1 MKQHFLKSFSV
12 VVMLLFTAASVFAA
26 SGIVWS
32 AYEYIGDGAG
42 GGKYSN
48 KYKISAADGM
58 AVVNIQRPGFAEED
72 GIYCTFPAGIS
83 EMSCKGAIQGA
94 GAVLYL
100 SSFTDQETE
109 VIVKHGLGETKF
121 WVWYEDGT
129 PSSEEKE
136 TIKPVMKSAELV
148 SVTFNTAIVKVAA
161 TDKQTE
167 DGEEVPVTAFQVVY
181 GEITKVFTATDGQI
195 IINNLSAGTAYEFNI
210 YAVDAV
216 GNISEN
222 AIKVSATTE
231 TRTSDCEGQLG
242 HFATPDNKRI
252 SYTIQY
258 KNNAVVYTVSALNGK
273 VLDFC
278 EIQTNKGGFAATIAN
293 GVATYIQEGLT
304 IGEELA
310 VRFLYSTDEFEG
322 NEMTAEN
329 ISLGDPNIVYYKV
342 GDCDA
347 STTLLPVLENA
358 APVRKLIRN
367 GQLVIIRDG
376 VEYTVL
382 GNTVL

>member
-48 KYKISAADGM
+48 KYKIAVAEGM
-58 AVVNIQRPGFAEED
+58 NVVNIQRPGFATED

-83 EMSCKGAIQGA
+83 EMSCNGAIQGA

-109 VIVKHGLGETKF
+109 VTVKHGLGESKF

-167 DGEEVPVTAFQVVY
+167 DGEELPVTAFQVVF
-181 GEITKVFTATDGQI
+181 GENTKVFAATDGQI
-195 IINNLSAGTAYEFNI
+195 VINNLSAGTAYEFNI

-293 GVATYIQEGLT
+293 GVATYTQEGLT

-322 NEMTAEN
+322 NEMTSEN

-342 GDCDA
+342 GDCDQ
-347 STTLLPVLENA
+347 STTLLPVVDTQTS
-358 APVRKLIRN
+358 VRKVIRD
-367 GQLVIIRDG
+367 GQLYIVRDG
-376 VEYTVL
+376 VEYTIL
-382 GNTVL
+382 GNTL